1 MAVDVGELGRFY
13 PLDALRPEHLAQLA
27 KEATVEEHGR
37 GIVLFAVGD
46 VDTDTLYLASGKV
59 RGIYP
64 DGKVKRIDGASLQ
77 GRYPLGDLQPRR
89 YSAVVESSSAR
100 IVRVDRRFCT
110 NLQTWDQLT
119 RLENFRHVDQDPD
132 ANRWIW
138 RLLQNRALYRMPTAN
153 IEQMFLRFEPRE
165 VRAGETIVREG
176 DAADY
181 FYAIK
186 TGTAIVSKQTS
197 GGPATVAY
205 LVRGDTFGED
215 ALLAGT
221 TRNATIV
228 MKTDGT
234 LMRLSERDFAEVL
247 MPPMVEWVDAAEA
260 LAMLQQGAAL
270 LDVRTAAEFAA
281 GGAADAVNVP
291 LDTLREQS
299 GELDRGRKLLVC
311 SRESERSAAAAFI
324 LAKLGFD
331 AFALQGG
338 IAALKKARSK
348 PPSRKTPLPK

>member
-1 MAVDVGELGRFY
+1 MAVDPGELGRFY
-13 PLDALRPEHLAQLA
+13 PLDTLRPEHLAQLA
-27 KEATVEEHGR
+27 KDATLEEHGR

-59 RGIYP
+59 RGVYP
-64 DGKVKRIDGASLQ
+64 DGKVKRIDGGSLQ

-89 YSAVVESSSAR
+89 YSAVVESAVAR
-100 IVRVDRRFCT
+100 VVRVDRRFCN

-138 RLLQNRALYRMPTAN
+138 RLLQNRALYRMPATN
-153 IEQMFLRFEPRE
+153 IEQMFLRFEPVT
-165 VRAGETIVREG
+165 VRAGEVVVREG

-186 TGTAIVSKQTS
+186 AGTAIVSKQTS
-197 GGPATVAY
+197 AGAATVAY

-234 LMRLSERDFAEVL
+234 LMRLSERDFGEVL

-260 LAMLQQGAAL
+260 AAMLGQGAAL
-270 LDVRTAAEFAA
+270 VDVRTAEEFAA
-281 GGAADAVNVP
+281 GSPPEAINMP
-291 LDTLREQS
+291 LDTLREAA
-299 GELDRGRKLLVC
+299 GEMERNRKLVVC
-311 SRESERSAAAAFI
+311 SSEGERSAAAAFI

-338 IAALKKARSK
+338 IAALKKARAK